1 MLNHLLSPKSIAV
14 IGGSDDLSKPGG
26 NLVRNILVNHY
37 AGDLLIVN
45 PKSPVVQ
52 GIRTYPTVK
61 DLPFTPEL
69 AMIVIPAPL
78 VEQTVLDLA
87 EMGTPAVIVMSAGFS
102 EVSPEGKQAEQRLA
116 EIARSRGMILLG
128 PNCLGVASAH
138 HAGLFAGLTPSLAP
152 GGIDFLSGSGATIVF
167 LAEPAVKRGLLFNS
181 CLSVGNSALTGVEEL
196 LDLFDQEHDETSSP
210 YKILYMEGIKQ
221 PGQFLRAARSLN
233 QKGCVLAAI
242 KGGTTGAG
250 SRAAAS
256 HTGAMATNDTAVQA
270 LLDKAGIIRVQ
281 SRPELIDVATVL
293 TCTRGKLDG
302 RRVAI
307 VTDAGGPGVLLAD
320 ELNRQGFE
328 VPPFKP
334 STRAK
339 LNQVLLPGSSSANPV
354 DCLPAR
360 NGRMMAQILEIIR
373 TEEADTIDYILCV
386 DGDSHLS
393 DNWEVYQAILK
404 EMETGTIPILPSF
417 CTIISSHNALEKF
430 KQAGKCY
437 FDDEVA
443 MARALGAVVN
453 RPRVSEP
460 VLEMPGFDRGRIAGL
475 LEGQHG
481 VLPAGLTRQVLE
493 AAGLRFPGQV
503 ELTSAAELERVP
515 FGFPWVMKVM
525 GPVHKTDVGGVRLKI
540 QSLEEARKTWAEL
553 QNIPGASGCLVQ
565 QMVSGSEVLLGAN
578 REEGY
583 GHLVAFGLGGI
594 YTEALKDVHFALAP
608 LSAEEGGRLIRS
620 LRALPL
626 IKGVRG
632 EAGMDLEQL
641 NDALLRVSLLVTHF
655 PQIKEM
661 DLNPLKGSGREL
673 FTVDARLILDS

>member
-1 MLNHLLSPKSIAV
+1 MLNHLLSPKSIAI
-14 IGGSDDLSKPGG
+14 IGASDDLNKPGG
-26 NLVRNILVNHY
+26 NLVRNILSHGY
-37 AGDLLIVN
+37 TGELLIVN
-45 PKSPVVQ
+45 PKSAIVQ
-52 GIRTYPTVK
+52 GLRAYPSVK
-61 DLPFTPEL
+61 DLPSVPEL
-69 AMIVIPAPL
+69 AMIIIPAPL
-78 VEQTVLDLA
+78 VEQTLTDLA

-102 EVSPEGKQAEQRLA
+102 ETSPEGKQAEQKLA
-116 EIARSRGMILLG
+116 EIARSHNMLLLG
-128 PNCLGVASAH
+128 PNCLGVSSAT
-138 HAGLFAGLTPSLAP
+138 HAGLFAGLIPSMAP

-196 LDLFDQEHDETSSP
+196 LELFDAEHDASSSLF
-210 YKILYMEGIKQ
+210 KILYMEGIKQ
-221 PGQFLRAARSLN
+221 PGRLLKAARSLN
-233 QKGCVLAAI
+233 QKGCILAAI
-242 KGGTTGAG
+242 KGGATGAG

-270 LLDKAGIIRVQ
+270 LLDKAGILRVQ
-281 SRPELIDVATVL
+281 SRPELIDVAAVL
-293 TCTRGKLDG
+293 VCAKSKLDG

-334 STRAK
+334 ETRQK

-373 TEEADTIDYILCV
+373 TEEAENIDYILCV

-393 DNWEVYQAILK
+393 DNWEVYQAILH
-404 EMETGTIPILPSF
+404 EMEHGSIPVFPSF
-417 CTIISSHNALEKF
+417 CTIVSSHEALEKF

-453 RPRVSEP
+453 RRKVSEP
-460 VLEMPGFDRGRIAGL
+460 TLDLPGFDRTRIAEL
-475 LEGQHG
+475 LHGQTG
-481 VLPAGLTRQVLE
+481 ALSAGLTREMLQ
-493 AAGLRFPGQV
+493 AAGMRFPGQV
-503 ELTSAAELERVP
+503 ELTQVSQLDRVP
-515 FGFPWVMKVM
+515 FVFPWVMKVA
-525 GPVHKTDVGGVRLKI
+525 GPLHKTDVGGVRLKI
-540 QSLEEARKTWAEL
+540 QSLEEAQKVWDEL
-553 QNIPGASGCLVQ
+553 EKIPGATGCLVQ

-578 REEGY
+578 REEGF

-608 LSAEEGGRLIRS
+608 LSSAEADTLIHS
-620 LRALPL
+620 LRALKL

-632 EAGMDLEQL
+632 EPGMDFSVLQ
-641 NDALLRVSLLVTHF
+641 DMLLRLSLLVTHF
-655 PQIKEM
+655 PQIQEL
-661 DLNPLKGSGREL
+661 DLNPVKGSGRDL
-673 FTVDARLILDS
+673 YVVDARVILNP